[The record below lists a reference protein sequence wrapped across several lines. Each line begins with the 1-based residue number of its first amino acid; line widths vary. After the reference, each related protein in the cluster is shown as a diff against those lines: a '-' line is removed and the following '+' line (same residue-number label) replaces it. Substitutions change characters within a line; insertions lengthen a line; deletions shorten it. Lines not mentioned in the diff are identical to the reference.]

1 MGTVLLSTARSGKP
15 SLEASSGGYSLI
27 ELLLVVAVFGVCL
40 TIGSFSL
47 VHGLRAQEARGAA
60 QGWQAAATW
69 AQIGVL
75 WHGGSTE
82 VGYDAGSLVLS
93 HDLKLC
99 GGDLGP
105 SAPAVPV
112 RTNLARWREGE
123 GVTVSFKQKFA
134 SPNGGGSV
142 FFDAL
147 EGSYRVVVR
156 PESGLTTRTRMG
168 TEP

>member
-1 MGTVLLSTARSGKP
+1 MGTVLLSTTRSGKP
-15 SLEASSGGYSLI
+15 SPEASSGGYSLV
-27 ELLLVVAVFGVCL
+27 ELLFVVAVFGICL
-40 TIGSFSL
+40 AVGSSSL
-47 VHGLRAQEARGAA
+47 AHGLRTQEARGAA
-60 QGWQAAATW
+60 QSWQAAATW

-75 WHGGSTE
+75 WHGGFMA

-99 GGDLGP
+99 GGDLGS

-123 GVTVSFKQKFA
+123 GVTVSFTERFA

-156 PESGLTTRTRMG
+156 PESGLTMRTRMG